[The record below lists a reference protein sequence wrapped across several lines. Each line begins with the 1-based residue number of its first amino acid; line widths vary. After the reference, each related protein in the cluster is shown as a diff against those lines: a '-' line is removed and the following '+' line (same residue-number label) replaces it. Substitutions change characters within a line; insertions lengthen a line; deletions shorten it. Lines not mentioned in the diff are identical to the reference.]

1 MTAARDSGFTMF
13 IDLCAVDYLTR
24 NPRFEVVIGLLS
36 LDPLERLRLL
46 VGIPGDDPTIPSI
59 TGLFAGADFY
69 EREAFDL
76 FGIQFSGHP
85 NLTRSCSPTIG
96 RGIRC
101 ARTRPSGRSPS
112 SSKKRIG
119 RHEQAPPDI
128 VTGDLEAA
136 SETQQ
141 GPTQPAEPT
150 TSSRRTVHDL
160 WMSGTEASTEM
171 GRFTDEGAQEMLADE
186 TGAVLA
192 GQKGTL
198 VVDDYEQDPIV
209 G

>member
-1 MTAARDSGFTMF
+1 MTRVEKMVGSVEGAVVSDSLGQTVVRVARESLIAAVTAARDSGFTMF

-85 NLTRSCSPTIG
+85 NLTRILL
-96 RGIRC
+96 
-101 ARTRPSGRSPS
+101 
-112 SSKKRIG
+112 
-119 RHEQAPPDI
+119 PDDWEGHPLRKDTPVGSI
-128 VTGDLEAA
+128 PVQFKEANRA
-136 SETQQ
+136 T
-141 GPTQPAEPT
+141 
-150 TSSRRTVHDL
+150 
-160 WMSGTEASTEM
+160 
-171 GRFTDEGAQEMLADE
+171 
-186 TGAVLA
+186 
-192 GQKGTL
+192 
-198 VVDDYEQDPIV
+198 
-209 G
+209 